1 MTSPALQEIV
11 AVLGSPAAGN
21 PTQYLF
27 ERALL
32 SARIDWRLVTCE
44 VAPERLAEAVAGAAA
59 MGFRGCVLSGP
70 LRELAFGLA
79 DSTTPAAGF
88 ARAVGLLERTAAGF
102 VGHVTDGRGVIEAV
116 RGHGDPADRDV
127 LVVGAGPTA
136 RATALELALAGAARI
151 WIAAE
156 ATGQAAALAAD
167 IAGLDRGAAET
178 LPWGESLGVPKS
190 VEIVILTARAPA
202 LTGLGRATLLVSAA
216 PDVDPP
222 PAVTSVGCCCIEGI
236 EVQAAR
242 AAIDFQTLTG
252 LEPDVEMLREALDEY
267 LS

>member
-79 DSTTPAAGF
+79 DSTTPA
-88 ARAVGLLERTAAGF
+88 LLERTAAGF

-156 ATGQAAALAAD
+156 ATDQAAALAAD